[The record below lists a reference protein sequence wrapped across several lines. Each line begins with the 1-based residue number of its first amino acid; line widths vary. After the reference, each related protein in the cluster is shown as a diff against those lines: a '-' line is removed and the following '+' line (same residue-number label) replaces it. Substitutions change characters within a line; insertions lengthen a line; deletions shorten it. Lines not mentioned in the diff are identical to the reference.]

1 MMNRFCCEAL
11 NRIFRNFMASQNKD
25 NATKLLRGKV
35 IILDGDFKK
44 ILLVIRKG

>member
-1 MMNRFCCEAL
+1 
-11 NRIFRNFMASQNKD
+11 MASQNKD